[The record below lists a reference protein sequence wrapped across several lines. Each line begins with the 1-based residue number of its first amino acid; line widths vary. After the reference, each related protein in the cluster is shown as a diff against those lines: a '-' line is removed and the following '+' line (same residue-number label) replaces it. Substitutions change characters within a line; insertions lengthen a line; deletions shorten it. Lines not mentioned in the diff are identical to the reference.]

1 MNLENTDRRRS
12 SHTETSRRRWL
23 VAGGT
28 ALMLAGA
35 ALSVAAVGTNQA
47 VSNGTVPDRTGPQ
60 STSTPEG
67 ASFSYA
73 PGDEDPTIDETVEG
87 IYDGQTFTPTNN

>member
-1 MNLENTDRRRS
+1 
-12 SHTETSRRRWL
+12 
-23 VAGGT
+23 
-28 ALMLAGA
+28 MLAGA
-35 ALSVAAVGTNQA
+35 ALSVAAVGTSPVVN
-47 VSNGTVPDRTGPQ
+47 NGTVPDRTGPQ
-60 STSTPEG
+60 STSTPKG